1 MEEKI
6 NTDSKEHA
14 VEILQQ
20 LNEYRKTG
28 CHCDFMIKAG
38 SEELPVHKNIVS
50 AKKRETLMDVAHMM
64 QLQRLCDSIAIL
76 LEDDLDPKSF
86 FQTKKIANRYNCKQ
100 LEEKCNQ
107 FALQRF
113 REIAKSDEFMD
124 LDKKF
129 ISFLME
135 SKETKAKE
143 EVKCKM
149 LLAWTKHD
157 IGERKECFLS
167 LVMKFQLT
175 KMTLSYR
182 KFLVENEPLLFES
195 AKCLRLLTLSVF
207 DSHGDISS
215 KDVNLTENKQLVVF
229 DQTSQRMHSHDIDD
243 KTWKPMQTID
253 QAIIQN
259 TLYSAVVMESYI
271 YVICEN
277 GSFYRLEYAE
287 SNAKWEQMTN
297 VSLQYACVVA
307 LAGFV
312 YGMEYQSY
320 SNNMERYDPSNNRWT
335 RLTNKSLILYG
346 ESLVAAD
353 GKVFCIAGY
362 SNQQCRAT
370 NQVEIYDPVTS
381 TWSMDNRSLNEVR
394 YCATATA
401 TEEGIYVM
409 GGYNINSN
417 TTNSVEFRSSAT
429 KTWMILEPM
438 RIARYNFGS
447 CVIDDMVYSIGGNGN
462 PANIEEYDPE
472 TKEWK
477 IIETIQGKNI
487 NHRTTFCVVS
497 NDSGSIGPDKKKD
510 KQNLNYALK
519 KFCDIFE
526 LPLPKLD
533 IVSRKSP
540 GHGSDIADYEL
551 DENGKMSLS
560 PSGRFQLQNKLKK
573 FPILPNG
580 DAYLLPICSFENAFS
595 VRFLHKLSSKFN
607 GKYQHKI
614 GELCKKN
621 DILGKVCRILFV
633 QPTNSL
639 H

>member
-28 CHCDFMIKAG
+28 RHCDFMIKAG

-50 AKKRETLMDVAHMM
+50 ASSDYFKAMLSHENIETKSGVVEIKEFDEVCVKKCVDFIYTGDAYVAKEKRETLMGVAHMM
-64 QLQRLCDSIAIL
+64 QLQRLCDSIAIF
-76 LEDDLDPKSF
+76 LEDDLDPRSF

-100 LEEKCNQ
+100 LEKKCNQ

-113 REIAKSDEFMD
+113 KEIAQSDEFMD
-124 LDKKF
+124 LDEKF

-157 IGERKECFLS
+157 IDERKECFLS

-182 KFLVENEPLLFES
+182 RFLVENEPLLFES
-195 AKCLRLLTLSVF
+195 MQSIRSLTLSIL
-207 DSHGDISS
+207 DSHPENISS
-215 KDVNLTENKQLVVF
+215 KDFDLTENEQLVVF
-229 DQTSQRMHSHDIDD
+229 DQTSQRMHSHDVDD
-243 KTWKPMQTID
+243 KTWTPMQTID

-259 TLYSAVVMESYI
+259 TLYSAVVIESYI
-271 YVICEN
+271 YVICRN

-297 VSLQYACVVA
+297 TNLQYVCVVA
-307 LAGFV
+307 LDGFV
-312 YGMEYQSY
+312 YGIEYGNH
-320 SNNMERYDPSNNRWT
+320 SNIMERYDPSNIRWT
-335 RLTNKSLILYG
+335 RLTNKSLILVR

-362 SNQQCRAT
+362 SNQQHGAT
-370 NQVEIYDPVTS
+370 KQVEIYDPVTS
-381 TWSMDNRSLNEVR
+381 TWSMDNRSLNEAR
-394 YCATATA
+394 YCASAAA

-409 GGYNINSN
+409 GGYNVNGTSTL
-417 TTNSVEFRSSAT
+417 TTVEFRSSVT
-429 KTWMILEPM
+429 KTWMILKPM
-438 RIARYNFGS
+438 KNARYNFIS
-447 CVIDDMVYSIGGNGN
+447 FVIDDKIYVIGGNGN
-462 PANIEEYDPE
+462 PANIEEYDTE

-487 NHRTTFCVVS
+487 TPLATVAI
-497 NDSGSIGPDKKKD
+497 SI
-510 KQNLNYALK
+510 
-519 KFCDIFE
+519 
-526 LPLPKLD
+526 
-533 IVSRKSP
+533 
-540 GHGSDIADYEL
+540 
-551 DENGKMSLS
+551 
-560 PSGRFQLQNKLKK
+560 
-573 FPILPNG
+573 
-580 DAYLLPICSFENAFS
+580 
-595 VRFLHKLSSKFN
+595 
-607 GKYQHKI
+607 
-614 GELCKKN
+614 
-621 DILGKVCRILFV
+621 
-633 QPTNSL
+633 
-639 H
+639 

>member
-28 CHCDFMIKAG
+28 RHCDFLIKAG
-38 SEELPVHKNIVS
+38 SEELPVHKNVVS
-50 AKKRETLMDVAHMM
+50 ASSDYFKAMLSHENVETKSGVVEMIEFDEVCVKKCVDFIYTGDAYVAKEKRETLMGVAHMM
-64 QLQRLCDSIAIL
+64 QLQRLCDSIAIF
-76 LEDDLDPKSF
+76 LEDDLDPRSF

-113 REIAKSDEFMD
+113 IEIAQSDEFMD
-124 LDKKF
+124 LDEKF

-157 IGERKECFLS
+157 IDERKECFLS

-182 KFLVENEPLLFES
+182 RFLVVNEPLMFES
-195 AKCLRLLTLSVF
+195 AKSLQSLTLSIL
-207 DSHGDISS
+207 DSHGDTSS

-229 DQTSQRMHSHDIDD
+229 DQTSQRIHSYVVDD
-243 KTWKPMQTID
+243 KTWTPMQTID

-271 YVICEN
+271 YVICKK
-277 GSFYRLEYAE
+277 GAFYRLEYAE

-297 VSLQYACVVA
+297 INLKYACAVA
-307 LAGFV
+307 LDEFV
-312 YGMEYQSY
+312 YGIEYGNYSSIMEK
-320 SNNMERYDPSNNRWT
+320 YDPSNNSWT
-335 RLTNKSLILYG
+335 RLTNKSLALAW

-362 SNQQCRAT
+362 SNQQFQAT

-381 TWSMDNRSLNEVR
+381 TWSMDNRSLDEAR
-394 YCATATA
+394 SQASATATG
-401 TEEGIYVM
+401 EGIYIM
-409 GGYNINSN
+409 GGKSVNKNTIN
-417 TTNSVEFRSSAT
+417 TVEFRSSVT
-429 KTWMILEPM
+429 KTWMMLKPM
-438 RIARYNFGS
+438 KNARAEFSS
-447 CVIDDMVYSIGGNGN
+447 CVIDGKIYVIGGNGN

-472 TKEWK
+472 TKEWE

-487 NHRTTFCVVS
+487 FPRATVVI
-497 NDSGSIGPDKKKD
+497 SI
-510 KQNLNYALK
+510 
-519 KFCDIFE
+519 
-526 LPLPKLD
+526 
-533 IVSRKSP
+533 
-540 GHGSDIADYEL
+540 
-551 DENGKMSLS
+551 
-560 PSGRFQLQNKLKK
+560 
-573 FPILPNG
+573 
-580 DAYLLPICSFENAFS
+580 
-595 VRFLHKLSSKFN
+595 
-607 GKYQHKI
+607 
-614 GELCKKN
+614 
-621 DILGKVCRILFV
+621 
-633 QPTNSL
+633 
-639 H
+639 